1 MNAKETYEITRRCG
15 ILAQYDEAQ
24 KSIQESREWNHF
36 DCHPTH
42 DPLFYEV
49 ALKLA
54 EEGYDVKI
62 VLREDIT
69 MSYTSVSWMNG
80 WKNENVGTLQ
90 IINEAYGNYQQ
101 IANALGYG
109 ELVAGKIY
117 VIIEG
122 ELSPQDNE
130 IQKEEQTV
138 KANNTDEAVEDGY
151 TFEIPEKEPEEKMF
165 YDVPEPPKSLW
176 KKILTFFKA

>member
-1 MNAKETYEITRRCG
+1 MNAKETYEITRRYG
-15 ILAQYDEAQ
+15 ILTQYDEAQ
-24 KSIQESREWNHF
+24 RDIQQSREWNHF
-36 DCHPTH
+36 YCHPTH
-42 DPLFYEV
+42 NPLFYEV

-54 EEGYDVKI
+54 EEGFEVKT
-62 VLREDIT
+62 VLREDNI

-90 IINEAYGNYQQ
+90 IINETRGSYQQ

-109 ELVAGKIY
+109 ELVAGEIY
-117 VIIEG
+117 VINEG
-122 ELSPQDNE
+122 ELLPQDNE

-138 KANNTDEAVEDGY
+138 EANDTDEVVEDGY
-151 TFEIPEKEPEEKMF
+151 TFEIPEEKPEEKMF

-176 KKILTFFKA
+176 RKILTFFKA